1 MDVLVAAGHPEL
13 QREIAAGLGRAGF
26 GVVEARRAG
35 PVPGAPDH
43 AQVPPGGLRAA
54 VGGHGFG
61 FGFDGLAFGAALRER
76 HPRLGVVY
84 VVCDPWMRGRTR
96 ALDGR
101 RELTVLMPPPG
112 WRLCM
117 ALLAR
122 VLGQIVGPA

>member
-1 MDVLVAAGHPEL
+1 MDVLVAAGRPEL

-26 GVVEARRAG
+26 GVVEARRPG
-35 PVPGAPDH
+35 LVPGASDH
-43 AQVPPGGLRAA
+43 PLVSPGALHAA
-54 VGGHGFG
+54 VVGHG

-101 RELTVLMPPPG
+101 RERTVLMPPPG
-112 WRLCM
+112 RRLCM

-122 VLGQIVGPA
+122 VLGQIAGPA